1 MLEVNRFMIDFIL
14 EKTKNLSF
22 FKKLEKTLKSAR
34 IKIPYT
40 QYLKILYISTF
51 ISIPISIFIFWF
63 LNFINVKE
71 IYLIYST
78 LSIPLIVFLSIYY
91 YPFAKANEHARKI
104 ESELPFAISHLAS
117 IAESNLPPTI
127 MFRIISTFREYK
139 ALGKEFEEIV
149 RRMEVY
155 GLDFVTATKN
165 VAETTPSI
173 SFQKFLNSMITTI
186 QSGGDIKNFLRI
198 MYDKT
203 SYEWKAER
211 EEFIQKL
218 SLFSEIYVGVVVLT
232 PLLLISML
240 VLMSLL
246 HTTTLFGLNINDLL
260 MIGTFVILPLI
271 NVLSLLFFKGVEI
284 EI

>member
-1 MLEVNRFMIDFIL
+1 MINFII

-22 FKKLEKTLKSAR
+22 FRKIEKALKSAR
-34 IKIPYT
+34 IKTSYT

-78 LSIPLIVFLSIYY
+78 LSIPLIVFLFIYY
-91 YPFAKANEHARKI
+91 YPFVKVNEHARKI
-104 ESELPFAISHLAS
+104 ETELPFAISHLAS

-139 ALGKEFEEIV
+139 ALGKEFEEIM

-155 GLDFVTATKN
+155 GLDFVTAIKN

-186 QSGGDIKNFLRI
+186 QSGGDIKNFLKV

-218 SLFSEIYVGVVVLT
+218 SLFSEIYVGVVVLA
-232 PLLLISML
+232 PLLLVSMV
-240 VLMSLL
+240 VLMSSLQ
-246 HTTTLFGLNINDLL
+246 TGNLFGLNINDWL
-260 MIGTFVILPLI
+260 MLGTFVILPVI
-271 NVLSLLFFKGVEI
+271 NVLSLLFFKGIEI
-284 EI
+284 EM

>member
-1 MLEVNRFMIDFIL
+1 MINFII

-22 FKKLEKTLKSAR
+22 FKRIEKALKSAR

-71 IYLIYST
+71 TYLIYST
-78 LSIPLIVFLSIYY
+78 LFIPLIVFLSICY
-91 YPFAKANEHARKI
+91 YPFVKVNEHARKI
-104 ESELPFAISHLAS
+104 ETELPFAISHLAS

-127 MFRIISTFREYK
+127 MFRIISTFKEYK
-139 ALGKEFEEIV
+139 GLGKEFEEIV

-155 GLDFVTATKN
+155 GLDFVTAVKN

-173 SFQKFLNSMITTI
+173 SFQKFLNSMVTTI
-186 QSGGDIKNFLRI
+186 QSGGDVKNFLRI

-203 SYEWKAER
+203 YYEWKAER
-211 EEFIQKL
+211 EEFVQKL

-246 HTTTLFGLNINDLL
+246 QTPTLFGLSINDLL
-260 MIGTFVILPLI
+260 MIGTFILIPLI

-284 EI
+284 EM